1 MTDTLMHFSN
11 FHTQKFYLEL
21 RKNRQSQDS
30 TPITT
35 RQLESLIRLTEA
47 RARVELR
54 EEATEAD
61 ASDVIEIMKFSMLH
75 TFSDEFGMLDFQR
88 SQNGSGMSQR
98 SQVHL
103 ILRAPCL

>member
-1 MTDTLMHFSN
+1 M
-11 FHTQKFYLEL
+11 QKFYLEL
-21 RKNRQSQDS
+21 RKQRQSQDS

-54 EEATEAD
+54 EEATEQD
-61 ASDVIEIMKFSMLH
+61 AKDVIEIMKFSMFH

-88 SQNGSGMSQR
+88 SQNGSGMSHR
-98 SQVHL
+98 SQVTQL
-103 ILRAPCL
+103 SLEWGCTMYVQSGK